1 MSAQGSTTGHVSIVT
16 QTRVKV
22 EFNDAFARWQADTS
36 KVIQSFP
43 GFIEQT
49 VIPPS
54 PPQQVDWVILQ
65 RFATEAN
72 AVGWLNSPERLKRVN
87 FGVMQVEIS
96 VNDPKAYT
104 RPWSV
109 TIEMT
114 YQADTPMIEE
124 ICM

>member
-1 MSAQGSTTGHVSIVT
+1 MSPQNPGGGGRVSIVT

-65 RFATEAN
+65 R
-72 AVGWLNSPERLKRVN
+72 VPRLRHR
-87 FGVMQVEIS
+87 GQCRRL
-96 VNDPKAYT
+96 A
-104 RPWSV
+104 
-109 TIEMT
+109 
-114 YQADTPMIEE
+114 
-124 ICM
+124 